1 MRLLCEDKFDRILIQ
16 KVVGRIAERTK
27 KYIWMVIKWK
37 K

>member
-27 KYIWMVIKWK
+27 KIFGW
-37 K
+37 